1 MNVGRIE
8 VGPTVVGLIMAGA
21 GVLFLAEP
29 FVDPIPVGDVR
40 IPVAALSFVALAV
53 ALDVGA
59 VVFYRRGQRT
69 AALAHGVAGLGWSL
83 LVAGPLLGSLPVM
96 WLGVAVVVGGAVF
109 LVVEHRDR

>member
-53 ALDVGA
+53 LAGRPLA
-59 VVFYRRGQRT
+59 AYLT
-69 AALAHGVAGLGWSL
+69 AAL
-83 LVAGPLLGSLPVM
+83 
-96 WLGVAVVVGGAVF
+96 GGAGAA
-109 LVVEHRDR
+109 LVGFESGRKRAD